1 MKLKIN
7 GFANEFEF
15 NDNKVNIL
23 VIKNTKYFSNIIQKL
38 NNRINE
44 VDCDEIFLL
53 NDNDEELKI
62 QKEMCIIT
70 DLFNLNFNSKSIIG
84 KVYDKILDNI
94 KSTEDTEI
102 FDLILKIRKY
112 IVRQTNE
119 LPFNF
124 IMNEEVNLLDLLKL
138 FHLRIDELEY
148 ETILKRIE
156 FLIELNSTLDMF
168 KIIVIPNLKIYLN
181 DNELLELYKYSLYNN
196 VNLLLIEKDFKE
208 KLNYENVLIVDEDFN
223 DYLI

>member
-23 VIKNTKYFSNIIQKL
+23 VIKNTKFFSNIIQKL

-84 KVYDKILDNI
+84 KVYDKIIDNF

-124 IMNEEVNLLDLLKL
+124 IMNE
-138 FHLRIDELEY
+138 
-148 ETILKRIE
+148 
-156 FLIELNSTLDMF
+156 
-168 KIIVIPNLKIYLN
+168 
-181 DNELLELYKYSLYNN
+181 
-196 VNLLLIEKDFKE
+196 
-208 KLNYENVLIVDEDFN
+208 
-223 DYLI
+223 

>member
-15 NDNKVNIL
+15 NDDKVNIL

-62 QKEMCIIT
+62 QKEMSIIT
-70 DLFNLNFNSKSIIG
+70 DLFN
-84 KVYDKILDNI
+84 
-94 KSTEDTEI
+94 TEDTEI

-119 LPFNF
+119 LPFDF

-208 KLNYENVLIVDEDFN
+208 KLNYENVLIIDEDFN